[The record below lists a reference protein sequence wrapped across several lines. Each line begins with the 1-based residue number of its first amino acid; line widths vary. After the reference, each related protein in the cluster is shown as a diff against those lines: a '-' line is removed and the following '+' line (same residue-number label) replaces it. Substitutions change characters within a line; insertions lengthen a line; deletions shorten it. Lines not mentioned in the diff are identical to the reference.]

1 MRNLSDACRLSHIGT
16 TLFWAILTLFYSP
29 FPVLAAPSDPIGTW
43 AMQTHATLQ
52 GHYAL
57 PNHLYSQQPDRTKAA
72 DLWTAGIQLPALNA
86 IAALD
91 HSHIPGA
98 VAYADALDVAWRT
111 NRWGYIAYGPKIPI
125 GNRYYD
131 DNEWVV
137 LALVETYELTHEQ
150 RFLDRAQTLMK
161 FVASGESP
169 DLGGGIWWREIR
181 RDSKNT
187 CSNAP
192 AICCALRLYHFTHDP
207 KLLAL
212 AQRIYTWT
220 NANFQDT
227 DGLYFDNVNL
237 AGKIGKTKF
246 SYNSAL
252 MLRANCLFYD
262 LTQDIKYLREAQ
274 RIADSAEK
282 QWFRASDG
290 AMTDASQFAH
300 LLSEALLYLTHMD
313 HRHERIDRVRRAL
326 AFLHD
331 HIRTAQGFYP
341 HRWDTPAAPGED
353 NFSLMF
359 QASAVRGYA
368 VAARYVEQ
376 WH

>member
-1 MRNLSDACRLSHIGT
+1 MRNLSHARALSRID
-16 TLFWAILTLFYSP
+16 LIPFCAVFALICSP
-29 FPVLAAPSDPIGTW
+29 FHVLAGPSDPIRAW
-43 AMQTHATLQ
+43 ALQTDAILQ

-57 PNHLYSQQPDRTKAA
+57 PSHLYSQQPDRPKPA

-91 HSHIPGA
+91 HSHIPMA

-111 NRWGYIAYGPKIPI
+111 NRWGYIAYGPKVPV

-131 DNEWVV
+131 DNEWIV
-137 LALVETYELTHEQ
+137 LALIETYELTHEQ
-150 RFLDRAQTLMK
+150 RFLDRAQLLMK
-161 FVASGESP
+161 FVASGESS
-169 DLGGGIWWREIR
+169 DLGGGIWWRELR

-192 AICCALRLYHFTHDP
+192 AICCALRIYHFTHDP

-220 NANFQDT
+220 NAHFQDT
-227 DGLYFDNVNL
+227 DGLYFDNMNL
-237 AGKIGKTKF
+237 AGKVGKTKY
-246 SYNSAL
+246 SYNTAL

-262 LTQDIKYLREAQ
+262 LTQDKKYLREAQ
-274 RIADSAEK
+274 RLADAAEEHF
-282 QWFRASDG
+282 FRASDG
-290 AMTDASQFAH
+290 AITEASQFAH
-300 LLSEALLYLTHMD
+300 LLSESLLFLTDID
-313 HRHERIDRVRRAL
+313 HHHERIEKVQRAL
-326 AFLHD
+326 IFLHD
-331 HIRTAQGFYP
+331 HVRTAQGFYP
-341 HRWDTPAAPGED
+341 SRWDTPPAHGD
-353 NFSLMF
+353 HNFSLMF
-359 QASAVRGYA
+359 QASALRGYA